1 LFEYTVYGNLIALY
15 TVWFAGVVRGG
26 SMGRSLEGK
35 VAVVAG
41 GTRGAGRGISVEL
54 GAAGATVYVTGRS
67 SRVGLSPIGRPE
79 TIEETA
85 EMVEAQGGRGI
96 AVRVDHSE
104 PEQVEKFFERVK
116 EEQSG
121 QLDILVNDI
130 WGGESLMQFD
140 TPFWELSLADGFTML
155 RQGIETHIITSHYAA
170 PLMVRRKSGL
180 ILEITDGV
188 GAGYRGSLF
197 YDLVKT
203 SVIRLALAQAVELR
217 QHRVAALALTP
228 GFLRSEEMLDH
239 FGVSEET
246 WRDAIQK
253 DPHFAASETPSF
265 IGRAVV
271 ALAADPD
278 VLSRTGGAVS
288 TWQLAK
294 EYGFTDRDGNR
305 PDWGSHLRKHFQ
317 NVPGSQIFGL
327 SHIPEYE
334 GFFRR

>member
-1 LFEYTVYGNLIALY
+1 ME
-15 TVWFAGVVRGG
+15 
-26 SMGRSLEGK
+26 RSLEGK

-54 GAAGATVYVTGRS
+54 GAAGATIYVTGRS
-67 SRVGLSPIGRPE
+67 SRSGLSPIGRRE

-85 EMVEAQGGRGI
+85 EMVEEQGGRGI
-96 AVRVDHSE
+96 AVRVDHSRTE
-104 PEQVEKFFERVK
+104 EVQRLFERIE
-116 EEQSG
+116 EEQNG
-121 QLDILVNDI
+121 QLDILVNDV

-140 TPFWELSLADGFTML
+140 TPSWELSLEDGLAML
-155 RQGIETHIITSHYAA
+155 RQGIETHVITSHYAA
-170 PLMVRRKSGL
+170 PFMVRRKSGL

-188 GAGYRGSLF
+188 GDGYRGSLF

-217 QHRVAALALTP
+217 QHKVAALALTP

-253 DPHFAASETPSF
+253 DPHFVASETPSY
-265 IGRAVV
+265 IGRAVA

-278 VLSRTGGAVS
+278 VLSRTGEAVS

-294 EYGFTDRDGNR
+294 KYGFTDRDGSR
-305 PDWGSHLRKHFQ
+305 PDWGSYLREHFQ
-317 NVPGSQIFGL
+317 GVAGSQIFGL
-327 SHIPEYE
+327 GHIPDYE
-334 GFFRR
+334 GFWTR

>member
-1 LFEYTVYGNLIALY
+1 ME
-15 TVWFAGVVRGG
+15 RP
-26 SMGRSLEGK
+26 LEDK

-67 SRVGLSPIGRPE
+67 SRIAGLSPIGKLE

-104 PEQVEKFFERVK
+104 PEQVEEFFERVG
-116 EEQSG
+116 EEQNG
-121 QLDILVNDI
+121 RLDILVNDV
-130 WGGESLMQFD
+130 WGGESLTQFD
-140 TPFWELSLADGFTML
+140 TPFWELSLEDGIAML
-155 RQGIETHIITSHYAA
+155 RQGIETHIITSRYAA

-180 ILEITDGV
+180 VLEITDGV
-188 GAGYRGSLF
+188 GSGYRSSLF

-217 QHRVAALALTP
+217 QHEVAALALTP
-228 GFLRSEEMLDH
+228 GFLRSEEMLEH
-239 FGVSEET
+239 FGVSEAM
-246 WRDAIQK
+246 WREAIQK
-253 DPHFAASETPSF
+253 DPHFAVSETPSY
-265 IGRAVV
+265 IGRAVA

-278 VLSRTGGAVS
+278 ILNRTGEVVS

-294 EYGFTDRDGNR
+294 EYGFTDRDGSR
-305 PDWGSHLRKHFQ
+305 PDWGSHMREHFQ
-317 NVPGSQIFGL
+317 GVPGSQIFGL
-327 SHIPEYE
+327 GHVPDYE
-334 GFFRR
+334 GFWTR

>member
-1 LFEYTVYGNLIALY
+1 
-15 TVWFAGVVRGG
+15 
-26 SMGRSLEGK
+26 MGRPLEGK

-67 SRVGLSPIGRPE
+67 SRSGLSPIGRPE

-85 EMVEAQGGRGI
+85 AMVEAQSARAI
-96 AVRVDHSE
+96 PVRVDHSH
-104 PEQVEKFFERVK
+104 PEEVEELFGRVE
-116 EEQSG
+116 EEQG
-121 QLDILVNDI
+121 GRLDVLVNDI
-130 WGGESLMQFD
+130 WGGESLTQFD
-140 TPFWELSLADGFTML
+140 TPFWELSLEDGLAML
-155 RQGIETHIITSHYAA
+155 RQGIETHIITSHYAT
-170 PLMVRRKSGL
+170 PLMVRRKRGL

-197 YDLVKT
+197 YDLVKA
-203 SVIRLALAQAVELR
+203 SVIRLALAQAVELH
-217 QHRVAALALTP
+217 QHKVAALALTP

-239 FGVSEET
+239 FGVSEEN

-253 DPHFAASETPSF
+253 DPHFAASETPSY
-265 IGRAVV
+265 IGRAVA

-294 EYGFTDRDGNR
+294 EYGFTDRDGSR
-305 PDWGSHLRKHFQ
+305 PDWGSHLREHFQ
-317 NVPGSQIFGL
+317 GVAGSQIVGL
-327 SHIPEYE
+327 SHIRDYE
-334 GFFRR
+334 GFWTR

>member
-1 LFEYTVYGNLIALY
+1 MERPLEGRIAL
-15 TVWFAGVVRGG
+15 
-26 SMGRSLEGK
+26 
-35 VAVVAG
+35 VAG

-67 SRVGLSPIGRPE
+67 SRSAGLSPIGRPE

-96 AVRVDHSE
+96 AVRVDHSR
-104 PEQVEKFFERVK
+104 PEEVERLFERIE
-116 EEQSG
+116 EEQNG
-121 QLDILVNDI
+121 RLDILVNDV
-130 WGGESLMQFD
+130 WGGESLMRCD
-140 TPFWELSLADGFTML
+140 TPFWELSLKDGLAML
-155 RQGIETHIITSHYAA
+155 RQGIETHVITSHYAA

-180 ILEITDGV
+180 VLEITDGV
-188 GAGYRGSLF
+188 GDGYRGSLF

-217 QHRVAALALTP
+217 QHKVAALALTP

-253 DPHFAASETPSF
+253 DPHFATSETPSY
-265 IGRAVV
+265 IGRAVA

-278 VLSRTGGAVS
+278 VLDRTGEAVS
-288 TWQLAK
+288 TWELAK
-294 EYGFTDRDGNR
+294 EYGFTDRDGSSPN
-305 PDWGSHLRKHFQ
+305 WGSHLREHFQ
-317 NVPGSQIFGL
+317 GVAGSQIVGL
-327 SHIPEYE
+327 GHIPDYE
-334 GFFRR
+334 GFWTR